1 MSSSPSTP
9 PITTNKSVQR
19 LYSSAVATVFAE
31 LVTMPI
37 CTVKTN
43 YQIQSPTTVKP
54 IHAVVRDIYHTHGLR
69 GFYASSLPAIASQ
82 VLSTT
87 SKYTFYRWLDT
98 HPNNPVRIKFANG
111 LMAGVAS
118 SLMTHPFDFFK
129 LHIQADIPSI
139 PQIRRN
145 GVRVLYRGYTKT
157 LWKVCFS
164 STFFFPLYDY
174 FYAKTGRPT
183 VSASMSAFLTTLLF
197 HPVDYMKTRHV
208 IGMPIFLGYNPLA
221 YYKGVS
227 LNMARIVPHFTL
239 TMYIIDLAEREFWGR

>member
-1 MSSSPSTP
+1 MNPTTP
-9 PITTNKSVQR
+9 PEHKPTHPSIQR
-19 LYSSAVATVFAE
+19 LYSSAVATVIAE
-31 LVTMPI
+31 LATMPI
-37 CTVKTN
+37 CTIKTN
-43 YQIQSPTTVKP
+43 YQIQHPSATKP
-54 IHAVVRDIYHTHGLR
+54 IRTVVKSLYQTHGIG
-69 GFYASSLPAIASQ
+69 GFYASSLPAVASQ

-98 HPNNPVRIKFANG
+98 HPTNPIQNKFANG

-129 LHIQADIPSI
+129 LHIQADIPSV
-139 PQIRRN
+139 PLLREH

-174 FYAKTGRPT
+174 FYAKTGKPT

-197 HPVDYMKTRHV
+197 HPVDYLKTRHV
-208 IGMPIFLGYNPLA
+208 IGMPLFMGYNLLS

-227 LNMARIVPHFTL
+227 LNLARIVPHFTL
-239 TMYIIDLAEREFWGR
+239 TMYIIDFAERRVWGR